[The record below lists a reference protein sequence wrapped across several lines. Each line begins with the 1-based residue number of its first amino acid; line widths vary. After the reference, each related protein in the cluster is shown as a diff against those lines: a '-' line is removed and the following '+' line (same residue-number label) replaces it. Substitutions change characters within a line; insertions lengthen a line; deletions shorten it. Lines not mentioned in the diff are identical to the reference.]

1 MIKLNKKY
9 KSLILGKQRYH
20 IISGGR
26 ASGKSYSV
34 AAYLLALTLEK
45 GNVILFSRYTMSS
58 VKISVFPEFI
68 DKIEQL
74 NLQEHYE
81 ITNNEIINKTTGSKI
96 IFKGIKTGSNL
107 QTANLKSIAN
117 LNIVVIDEAEE
128 IPDEATFDKI
138 DLSARRNDKDNKIIL
153 IFNPTSKAHWIYE
166 RFFEST
172 GVEPGI
178 CTITEDTNYIHS
190 TYLDNQKYLS
200 ESILKQ
206 FNKIKNTNPDKYNHI
221 ILGAFLDVA
230 EGVIFKNWKV
240 GEFPDNLEYHYG
252 QDFGFS
258 PDYDTLTKVAIDK
271 VNMKIYVHECIYAN
285 KLSTPE
291 LIQLVKAE
299 TKNKL
304 VIADNSANRLIS
316 ELENGGINIQ
326 GCTKGAGSI
335 EEGIKLM
342 LDYEIIVTASS
353 TNIMKEFNNYIWSN
367 KKAGYPRDMYNHS
380 IDGIRYIVTHLL
392 KNSSPQSADDF
403 YIMNF

>member
-9 KSLILGKQRYH
+9 KSLVLGKERYH

-68 DKIEQL
+68 DKIEEL
-74 NLQEHYE
+74 NLQEYYE
-81 ITNNEIINKTTGSKI
+81 VTNNEIINIETGSKI

-153 IFNPTSKAHWIYE
+153 IFNPTTKAHWLYE
-166 RFFEST
+166 RFFEAA
-172 GVEPGI
+172 GVTPGD
-178 CTITEDTNYIHS
+178 CVTTDDTNYIHS
-190 TYLDNQKYLS
+190 SYLDNLKYLS
-200 ESILKQ
+200 DSILKQ
-206 FNKIKNTNPDKYNHI
+206 FEKIRDTNPDKYNHI
-221 ILGAFLDVA
+221 LMGAFLDTA
-230 EGVIFKNWKV
+230 EGVIFTNWKL
-240 GEFPDNLEYHYG
+240 GEFDDSLEYHYG
-252 QDFGFS
+252 QDFGYS

-271 VNMKIYVHECIYAN
+271 KNRKIYVHECIYAN

-291 LIQLVKAE
+291 LIQRVKAE
-299 TKNKL
+299 TGNKM
-304 VIADNSANRLIS
+304 VIADNSANRLIQ
-316 ELENGGINIQ
+316 ELSDAGINIQ

-335 EEGIKLM
+335 EDGIKLM
-342 LDYEIIVTASS
+342 LDYEIIVTPTS
-353 TNIMKEFNNYIWSN
+353 TNIVKELNNYIWSN
-367 KKAGYPRDMYNHS
+367 KKAGHPRDMYNHS
-380 IDGIRYIVTHLL
+380 IDGIRYIVSHLL
-392 KNSSPQSADDF
+392 KQGTPSF
-403 YIMNF
+403 EFTTIEF